1 MKNNILNGINSSK
14 TGLDACRVLFDHVF
28 ADSPINDYQFEVLSS
43 MFGEAQ
49 MAAHALLHLHS
60 IMVLP
65 DSSSLQLAFDAV
77 KEKFIKTSQ
86 EVLYSSNPSI
96 DA

>member
-1 MKNNILNGINSSK
+1 MKNRILDDINSSK
-14 TGLDACRVLFDHVF
+14 NGLEACRVLFDHVF
-28 ADSPINDYQFEVLSS
+28 AESPINESQFEILSS

-60 IMVLP
+60 TLVLP
-65 DSSSLQLAFDAV
+65 DSSSLQDAFDAV